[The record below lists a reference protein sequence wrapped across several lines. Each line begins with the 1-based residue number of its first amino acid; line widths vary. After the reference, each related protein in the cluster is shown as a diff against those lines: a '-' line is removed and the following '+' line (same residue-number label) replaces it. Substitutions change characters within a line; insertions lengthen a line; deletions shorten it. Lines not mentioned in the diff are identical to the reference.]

1 MAAVV
6 GAVPDVRSGLG
17 HAVAGDTQAMRA
29 DLGGLTGALVILALA
44 MAHVVVWFPAE
55 ILDAA
60 AGLLYGF
67 WVGFAIVHA
76 SWIAS
81 ALAAYAV
88 GRHLG
93 RPALHRT
100 IGGER
105 VDRAEALVDRG
116 GWRALIAARLIPIV
130 PFSLF
135 GFVAGAARVPI
146 PRYTW
151 TTAVGYVPITALS
164 VLFGTRAE
172 ELSFTDPVLLA
183 SLGGLLVLLG
193 ASVVIGR
200 RAGR

>member
-1 MAAVV
+1 MIAVV
-6 GAVPDVRSGLG
+6 VAAVPDVRSGLG
-17 HAVAGDTQAMRA
+17 HAVQGDTQAMRS

-55 ILDAA
+55 ILDAV

-67 WVGFAIVHA
+67 WLGFAIVHGG
-76 SWIAS
+76 WIAS

-93 RPALHRT
+93 RPALHRM

-105 VDRAEALVDRG
+105 LDRAEAFVDRG
-116 GWRALIAARLIPIV
+116 GWRALIAARLVPVV

-135 GFVAGAARVPI
+135 GYVAGAARVPLA
-146 PRYTW
+146 RYAW

-172 ELSFTDPVLLA
+172 ELSLTDPVLLGA
-183 SLGGLLVLLG
+183 LGGLLALLG

-200 RAGR
+200 RLR